1 MALDAAVIEAYATTR
16 GHVRATT
23 DHQQDDVRAR
33 DLDSPTIQAYV
44 RRRADVEAAWYI
56 SGVEG
61 IAVADQQEAE
71 RVFSDAFVAA
81 YQDTAR
87 RLG

>member
-1 MALDAAVIEAYATTR
+1 MAFDAALIQAYASTR
-16 GHVRATT
+16 GQVRATT
-23 DHQQDDVRAR
+23 DNQQHDVGAR
-33 DLDSPTIQAYV
+33 DLDKPAITAYV
-44 RRRADVEAAWYI
+44 RKRAAVEAAWYL

-61 IAVADQQEAE
+61 ICVDDRQEAE
-71 RVFSDAFVAA
+71 QAFCDAFVAA